1 MSKEEIRRINMNKE
15 ESSFNVFEKMIANYI
30 NADTQLI
37 DKLIDENTRLK
48 EELKNKSVID
58 LEEYAKQDTI
68 SVLGKEY
75 ISKDIIRK
83 FIKEELPDDEI
94 METCEMFDIN
104 GVYLRKKLEELL
116 GE

>member
-1 MSKEEIRRINMNKE
+1 MSEE
-15 ESSFNVFEKMIANYI
+15 ESSFKIFEKMIANYI
-30 NADTQLI
+30 NADTQCI

-75 ISKDIIRK
+75 ISKDIIRD
-83 FIKEELPDDEI
+83 IIVNHYPDEAI
-94 METCEMFDIN
+94 MKI
-104 GVYLRKKLEELL
+104 YELL

>member
-1 MSKEEIRRINMNKE
+1 MSEE
-15 ESSFNVFEKMIANYI
+15 ESSFKVFEKMIADYI
-30 NADTQLI
+30 NADTQCI

-48 EELKNKSVID
+48 EELKNKSVIN

-75 ISKDIIRK
+75 ISKDIIK
-83 FIKEELPDDEI
+83 DIIVNHYPDYAI
-94 METCEMFDIN
+94 MKI
-104 GVYLRKKLEELL
+104 YELL

>member
-1 MSKEEIRRINMNKE
+1 MSKE
-15 ESSFNVFEKMIANYI
+15 ESSFKIFEKMIANYI
-30 NADTQLI
+30 NADTQCI

-58 LEEYAKQDTI
+58 LEEYAKQDRI

-75 ISKDIIRK
+75 ISKDIIRD
-83 FIKEELPDDEI
+83 IIVNHYPDYAI
-94 METCEMFDIN
+94 MKI
-104 GVYLRKKLEELL
+104 YELL